1 MTEIVNAMLSYCVL
15 LCCLN
20 NHLILGKYWSLKT
33 FISGS
38 VWAGFLYLSDYV
50 SYLVLRCN
58 LLRQGSLVSLSKMTQ
73 TPESKSKAPPPT
85 AEPNKHWGQAIS
97 ATQRQ
102 ALQYQSQPPLSP
114 CTPQA
119 WQVFSWATAT
129 VIWKVNNLY
138 VTWLDWSFR
147 PPQACYDFRTSTS
160 AMRLMK
166 IPGTG
171 HIWGMEMSEK
181 GEHVSG
187 CFIKVFCNQRAKAWG
202 TWGKWKWWRLLGML
216 VEGMFPTVGFG
227 FEHIWETLNWA
238 LSAWPSCRKLRPS
251 CCVLGS
257 SVSWMRWWRQLGT
270 SPMWWYLMK
279 VVMGSKVSTIKNES
293 WCSPV
298 PTPQKKE

>member
-1 MTEIVNAMLSYCVL
+1 MTKIVNAMPSYCVL
-15 LCCLN
+15 LCCLK
-20 NHLILGKYWSLKT
+20 NHLIIGKNWSLKT

-38 VWAGFLYLSDYV
+38 VWADRLLILKWPCKLFGSNIV
-50 SYLVLRCN
+50 RCN
-58 LLRQGSLVSLSKMTQ
+58 ILTQGSLVSLSKMIQ

-85 AEPNKHWGQAIS
+85 AEPNKHWGQVIS

-129 VIWKVNNLY
+129 VIWKVNNLH

-160 AMRLMK
+160 ATRLMK

-181 GEHVSG
+181 GERVSG
-187 CFIKVFCNQRAKAWG
+187 CFIKVLCNQSWG
-202 TWGKWKWWRLLGML
+202 LRDLGGSESDGGCWGCRWKECFHQQALDLNTSGRVWAGPSQQETEAILLC
-216 VEGMFPTVGFG
+216 FG
-227 FEHIWETLNWA
+227 VFCLLDEMVH
-238 LSAWPSCRKLRPS
+238 
-251 CCVLGS
+251 
-257 SVSWMRWWRQLGT
+257 
-270 SPMWWYLMK
+270 
-279 VVMGSKVSTIKNES
+279 
-293 WCSPV
+293 
-298 PTPQKKE
+298 